1 MTTQYTLQQIWVN
14 VKYLLWYNFW
24 CYLQMYNCLAQRK
37 APAKVIRKLG
47 CRFAIC
53 IIVMGIALLS
63 YSCEWESVR
72 FVHSGSKVHAPWKDR
87 HSNQLLKTHTQQEFL
102 EIYPHADVSV
112 MVGILHVGLISFQVL
127 FGTMGDLCTYVQ
139 YIWSC
144 FIANTV
150 EFPTHRYML
159 TSNTL
164 DLWKN
169 LCYFFCRCSCQHTE
183 VAYCL
188 WTYL

>member
-1 MTTQYTLQQIWVN
+1 MRSNICCDVTFGVT
-14 VKYLLWYNFW
+14 
-24 CYLQMYNCLAQRK
+24 LQMYNFLAQRK
-37 APAKVIRKLG
+37 APAKVIRKHWDAGLP
-47 CRFAIC
+47 IC
-53 IIVMGIALLS
+53 MIVMGIVLLS
-63 YSCEWESVR
+63 YLCEWESVR
-72 FVHSGSKVHAPWKDR
+72 FVHSGSKVHTPWKGRD
-87 HSNQLLKTHTQQEFL
+87 SNQLLKTNVHTQQELL
-102 EIYPHADVSV
+102 EIYPHADISV

>member
-1 MTTQYTLQQIWVN
+1 MRSNICCDVTFGVT
-14 VKYLLWYNFW
+14 
-24 CYLQMYNCLAQRK
+24 LQMYNCLAQRK
-37 APAKVIRKLG
+37 APAKVIWKLG
-47 CRFAIC
+47 WWFANLHNSHEKR
-53 IIVMGIALLS
+53 IVVILVWMRECKI
-63 YSCEWESVR
+63 
-72 FVHSGSKVHAPWKDR
+72 VHSGSKIHTPSNGR
-87 HSNQLLKTHTQQEFL
+87 HSNQLLKTHVHTQQEFL
-102 EIYPHADVSV
+102 EIYPHADISI
-112 MVGILHVGLISFQVL
+112 MVGLLHMGLISFQVL
-127 FGTMGDLCTYVQ
+127 FGSMGDLCTYVQ